1 MLGSLPTKEE
11 FMDIQKEYN
20 FKQGQT
26 ENAETTLQ
34 MLKVEFQKRDSDL
47 VKLEQAEERINTEL
61 KSLTLKLKWCRTRS
75 KTSSAIPNGTRRN
88 FWTKETVSWRTR
100 LSWTNRG
107 PPCKQRLLIY
117 ILSWKIQSMI
127 TNSKKPSSIDMKTTK
142 NSRIRRRSSPWMS
155 NISTSWNHISLRKFI
170 IYF

>member
-1 MLGSLPTKEE
+1 MRRPLYRCWRSSFKREIQTSSNWSRPRKESTPSW
-11 FMDIQKEYN
+11 N
-20 FKQGQT
+20 
-26 ENAETTLQ
+26 
-34 MLKVEFQKRDSDL
+34 RW
-47 VKLEQAEERINTEL
+47 
-61 KSLTLKLKWCRTRS
+61 TLKLKWCRTRS

-100 LSWTNRG
+100 LSWTSRG

-155 NISTSWNHISLRKFI
+155 NISSSWNHISLRKFI